1 MLTASAGEAALDTPA
16 PAFSISISNAA
27 SKADRLHDAGRT
39 AHDAPDLTAPPAAA
53 GPKEE
58 APQDA
63 VAPEPLPLV
72 AGSPRMAGRIPV
84 FATVAEPIFD
94 PEGPAKPV
102 DDAAGFHEAKT
113 GEASGPLEDET
124 SGSASGAVDREIE
137 KEDAPSPIIASVR
150 ETEPAKTGHVQI
162 ASSDRN
168 SGFASLPKK
177 AEKTARLTTGSV
189 RKTGA
194 DANVDPEIMFSI
206 SVDGE
211 HVAGTQAPPDIGRS
225 ANEALEA
232 MDIQVKFDGLDVTP
246 MLNVS
251 TTPVRRS
258 YLAGEQISF
267 LATANYPAFINRA
280 EIWITAAGE
289 EYAGRPAVILPVEI
303 NGTAFWKMP
312 ADGPDEYLYVL
323 RVYDGEGRF
332 DETEPLSLARTV
344 RFNDG
349 HEPKDAAV
357 APGLGEDRTARRNI
371 PVHGGTITVY
381 GRDVPPGYDVR
392 IMGDTVPVDRD
403 NAFVVQR
410 ILPAGDHSVAVAIDG
425 REAGGVEF
433 DRAVN
438 IPANDWFYVAIADA
452 TIGYRDGDPGIE
464 TVRPGE
470 FGKVYTKGR
479 LAFYL
484 KGKIKGRTLLTAAAD
499 TGEGEIESLFNGFDE
514 KSARDLL
521 NRLDP
526 DDYYPIYGDD
536 STSVEDAPTRGKF
549 YVRLERGDSH
559 VMWGNYKTKISGT
572 ELMRSDRALY
582 GASGVYR
589 SEETTSFGERRTEIT
604 TYAAQ
609 PGTLPHRDVFRG
621 TGGSAF
627 FLKYQD
633 IVAGSETVQVE
644 VRDGTTGALVE
655 RKRLQYGTDY
665 DIDPIQGIIILA
677 KPLSSIT
684 GGGDPVRDGALDG
697 HEVYLIVQ
705 YEFTPAAGDVDG
717 YVYGGRLQRW
727 FGDHVRIGATG
738 MSEKT
743 GAADQIAYGADVQ
756 LRMSDETYLEAEFAQ
771 SDGPGFSNSFSADG
785 GITIDETPTS
795 GVKGV
800 AAKAWR
806 LRARVSLGEVTNDR
820 FTGSIGGYYEEK
832 ENGFATLA
840 EQVNIDQRIWGAHAE
855 IDLTTR
861 TALKLTYDDFEDA
874 AGKQKRLGSAS
885 VTFKFDERWQIALGV
900 EHARLA
906 NPGTTKAGYNGER
919 TDIGARLEFRP
930 DDDRMFYIFGQGTVD
945 LSGDI
950 HRNDRVGAG
959 AEFKLTEKVG
969 VTGEVSYGS
978 TGLGALAAVTYD
990 PTADDHYYVGYEL
1003 DPDRAFSDTSSYAL
1017 VGDDRGS
1024 VVVGAKRKMSDTLS
1038 AYSENNFDIFGRRR
1052 SLTQAYGVVYTPDA
1066 IWTVNGGIEMA
1077 RINDSSID
1085 PTTGL
1090 ERSDFDRKAFSMSV
1104 GYNDEEAGITAKVR
1118 GEARF
1123 EDSTDGTRD
1132 QNTWLFAAGLE
1143 WRTMENWRLIAKMDA
1158 VLSKAKGTSFRDGDY
1173 VEASIGYAYRPIDN
1187 DRINALFKYT
1197 YLYDL
1202 PGPNQVNVAGDLL
1215 GPAQRSH
1222 ILALDATFDVRPWL
1236 SIGGKYG
1243 VRVGE
1248 IRARDASRWEQS
1260 VAHLGIIRGD
1270 LHIVKNWDVLLEARV
1285 MYIPSQDTTEFG
1297 ALAAIYRHFGD
1308 NFKLGVGYNFGRFSD
1323 DLRDVTFDDQGFFIN
1338 IIGKF

>member
-1 MLTASAGEAALDTPA
+1 MTG
-16 PAFSISISNAA
+16 
-27 SKADRLHDAGRT
+27 
-39 AHDAPDLTAPPAAA
+39 
-53 GPKEE
+53 
-58 APQDA
+58 Q
-63 VAPEPLPLV
+63 
-72 AGSPRMAGRIPV
+72 IPV
-84 FATVAEPIFD
+84 FATVAEPIFNL
-94 PEGPAKPV
+94 EGPAIPV
-102 DDAAGFHEAKT
+102 DDAAENDEMKIGKAF
-113 GEASGPLEDET
+113 GPPDIGASGVA
-124 SGSASGAVDREIE
+124 SASGVVDRGRGVD
-137 KEDAPSPIIASVR
+137 DAPDPRAAKIR
-150 ETEPAKTGHVQI
+150 PPLPAKTGHVQV
-162 ASSDRN
+162 ASNDTGSRYV
-168 SGFASLPKK
+168 SPRKK
-177 AEKTARLTTGSV
+177 GQKAGRLTTGSV
-189 RKTGA
+189 RRTTTPP
-194 DANVDPEIMFSI
+194 DVDPEIMFSI

-211 HVAGTQAPPDIGRS
+211 HVAGTPVPDGGGRS
-225 ANEALEA
+225 ANAALDA
-232 MDIQVKFDGLDVTP
+232 MNIQVKFDGLDVTP

-251 TTPVRRS
+251 TMPVRRS
-258 YLAGEQISF
+258 YLAGEQVTF

-280 EIWITAAGE
+280 EIWITAKDGE
-289 EYAGRPAVILPVEI
+289 HAGRSAVVLPVAI
-303 NGTAFWKMP
+303 NGTAFWTMP
-312 ADGPDEYLYVL
+312 ADGPADYLYVL
-323 RVYDGEGRF
+323 RVYDAQGRF
-332 DETEPLSLARTV
+332 DETEPLSLARTI

-357 APGLGEDRTARRNI
+357 APGFGEDRTARRNI
-371 PVHGGTITVY
+371 PIHGGTITVY
-381 GRDVPPGYDVR
+381 GSDVPPGYDVR
-392 IMGDTVPVDRD
+392 IMGDEVPVDRD
-403 NAFVVQR
+403 SAFVVQR
-410 ILPAGDHSVAVAIDG
+410 ILPAGDHSVSVQVNGGED
-425 REAGGVEF
+425 GGVEF

-452 TIGYRDGDPGIE
+452 TIGYRDGDAGIE

-499 TGEGEIESLFNGFDE
+499 TGEGEIGSLFKGFDE

-521 NRLDP
+521 RRLDP
-526 DDYYPIYGDD
+526 DDYYPVYGDD

-582 GASGVYR
+582 GASGIYR
-589 SEETTSFGERRTEIT
+589 SPETTSFGERRTEVT

-621 TGGSAF
+621 TGGSAY

-633 IVAGSETVQVE
+633 IVAGSETVLVE
-644 VRDGTTGALVE
+644 IRDGTTGALVE
-655 RKRLQYGTDY
+655 RRRLQYGTDY
-665 DIDPIQGIIILA
+665 DIDPIQGIIILM

-684 GGGDPVRDGALDG
+684 GGSDPVRDGALDG
-697 HEVYLIVQ
+697 HEVYLVVQ

-717 YVYGGRLQRW
+717 YVYGGRFQHW
-727 FGDHVRIGATG
+727 FGEHVRIGATG

-743 GAADQIAYGADVQ
+743 GAADQIAYGADLQ

-771 SDGPGFSNSFSADG
+771 SDGPGFSNSFSTDG
-785 GITIDETPTS
+785 GITIDDKPAS
-795 GVKGV
+795 GVRGV

-806 LRARVSLGEVTNDR
+806 LRARASLGEITNDR
-820 FTGSIGGYYEEK
+820 ITGSIGGYYEEK
-832 ENGFATLA
+832 ESGFATLA

-855 IDLTTR
+855 VDLTAK

-874 AGKQKRLGSAS
+874 SGKRKRLGSGS
-885 VTFKFDERWQIALGV
+885 VTFKFDDRWQIALGV

-906 NPGTTKAGYNGER
+906 SPGTTKAGYNGRR

-930 DDDRMFYIFGQGTVD
+930 DDGRLFYLFGQGTVD

-950 HRNDRVGAG
+950 HRNDRIGVG
-959 AEFKLTEKVG
+959 AEFRLTEKVG

-978 TGLGALAAVTYD
+978 TGVGALAGVTYD

-1003 DPDRAFSDTSSYAL
+1003 DPDRSFSDTSSYAL

-1024 VVVGAKRKMSDTLS
+1024 LVVGAKRKMSDTLS

-1052 SLTQAYGVVYTPDA
+1052 SMTQAYGVVYTPDA

-1077 RINDSSID
+1077 RINDSSVD

-1104 GYNDEEAGITAKVR
+1104 GYNDEEAGITARVR

-1123 EDSTDGTRD
+1123 EESTDGTRD

-1158 VLSKAKGTSFRDGDY
+1158 VLSKAKGTSFRDGNY
-1173 VEASIGYAYRPIDN
+1173 VEASIGYAYRPTDN

-1202 PGPNQVNVAGDLL
+1202 PGANQVNVAGDLL
-1215 GPAQRSH
+1215 GPSQRSH
-1222 ILALDATFDVRPWL
+1222 ILSLDATFDVRPWL

-1248 IRARDASRWEQS
+1248 IRARGASAWEQS
-1260 VAHLGIIRGD
+1260 IAHLGIVRTD
-1270 LHIVKNWDVLLEARV
+1270 LHIVKHWDVLLEARV
-1285 MYIPSQDTTEFG
+1285 MYIPGQDTTEFG

-1323 DLRDVTFDDQGFFIN
+1323 DLRDVVFDDQGFFVN